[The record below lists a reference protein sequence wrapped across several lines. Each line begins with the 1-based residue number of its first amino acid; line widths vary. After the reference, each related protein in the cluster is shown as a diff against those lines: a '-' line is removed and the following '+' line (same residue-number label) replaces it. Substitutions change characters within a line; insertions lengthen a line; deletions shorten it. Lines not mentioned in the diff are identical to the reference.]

1 MVLRIFHTFVAIF
14 GAIFV
19 RNCAGEPLSQP
30 AVSVTVSEVTTSS
43 AVLSWDSHSRE
54 VTKCSL
60 IYWEERAG
68 QMSEVNLV
76 EVDLERNG
84 TFLLTP
90 LDRNCSYRAQFKC
103 FVGETKYGESEKIL
117 FATESG
123 EDVVS
128 TFMPHSNS
136 KPPITEENAA
146 EDNGSTPSLSR
157 DILLGCF
164 LGLLG
169 IAILVSLQILIFRH
183 WRRYIMYGRRF
194 ARMREED
201 RDEIPNFNI
210 G

>member
-1 MVLRIFHTFVAIF
+1 MVLRTFHTFWVIL
-14 GAIFV
+14 GTIFV
-19 RNCAGEPLSQP
+19 RNCGGEPQSQP
-30 AVSVTVSEVTTSS
+30 VVSVTVTEVTTSS
-43 AVLSWDSHSRE
+43 AVLSWDSHSSD

-60 IYWEERAG
+60 IYWEDRAG
-68 QMSEVNLV
+68 QRPEVNLV

-84 TFLLTP
+84 TFQLTR

-103 FVGETKYGESEKIL
+103 FVGDNKYVESEKIL
-117 FATESG
+117 FTTASD

-136 KPPITEENAA
+136 KPPITKENTS
-146 EDNGSTPSLSR
+146 EDNSSTPSLSR

-169 IAILVSLQILIFRH
+169 IGILVSLQILIFRH

-201 RDEIPNFNI
+201 RDEFPNFNI